1 MIPQALDIE
10 IKSVG
15 DQETE
20 SLKEI
25 NLSFAFYFLPAHT
38 NHSAWFVLA
47 SLTASKVKPTVTIPF
62 DTVIAFITELS
73 WFYLKLNSVMTGKQT
88 FISRKFL
95 KIQVCYCFIAVRTKK
110 YQF

>member
-25 NLSFAFYFLPAHT
+25 NLSFAFYFLPA
-38 NHSAWFVLA
+38 F
-47 SLTASKVKPTVTIPF
+47 
-62 DTVIAFITELS
+62 
-73 WFYLKLNSVMTGKQT
+73 KLLREET
-88 FISRKFL
+88 F
-95 KIQVCYCFIAVRTKK
+95 
-110 YQF
+110 

>member
-47 SLTASKVKPTVTIPF
+47 SFNSM
-62 DTVIAFITELS
+62 EL
-73 WFYLKLNSVMTGKQT
+73 
-88 FISRKFL
+88 
-95 KIQVCYCFIAVRTKK
+95 C
-110 YQF
+110 